1 MFITETVYSL
11 ITAEE
16 KMLRAYAPSE
26 ERAAADE
33 VQYVAVA
40 PMSGAAI
47 L

>member
-1 MFITETVYSL
+1 MFITETVYSSS
-11 ITAEE
+11 IAVE

-26 ERAAADE
+26 ERAVADE